1 MTVPKRFLDTREERS
16 VFRLDIKFSIGL
28 EYIKDSQTTVL
39 VNGIGYCTDTN
50 IVIPDRLPDG
60 KIVVG
65 VSEKAFFRCDG
76 IESINLPATVNTIG
90 AYAFAWCSDLES
102 ITAPGVVFIEERA
115 FMGCKKLCRTSLSK
129 RLESI
134 EDKAFSYCSAIE
146 DVTLPDSLFFMGVG
160 VFEGCKSLLRVTL
173 PARLTEINNSMFNA
187 CVNLKEV
194 KLPARLKYIDEYA
207 FAYCISLKN
216 LSIPY
221 GVVVNSDA
229 FYESGSTSNQAK
241 IS

>member
-1 MTVPKRFLDTREERS
+1 MDILAERS
-16 VFRLDIKFSIGL
+16 VFWLDIKFSIGL

-50 IVIPDRLPDG
+50 IVIPDKLPDG

-65 VSEKAFFRCDG
+65 VAEKAFFRCDG
-76 IESINLPATVNTIG
+76 IESVNLPATVNTIG
-90 AYAFAWCSDLES
+90 AYSFAWCSDLES
-102 ITAPGVVFIEERA
+102 IIAPGVVFIEERA
-115 FMGCKKLCRTSLSK
+115 FMGCKKLCRTSLSS

-146 DVTLPDSLFFMGVG
+146 NVSLPDSLFFMGVG
-160 VFEGCKSLLRVTL
+160 VFEGCKNLLSVAL
-173 PARLTEINNSMFNA
+173 PSRLTEINNSMFNA
-187 CVNLKEV
+187 CVNLKDV

-207 FAYCISLKN
+207 FAYCVSLN
-216 LSIPY
+216 NFSIPY
-221 GVVVNSDA
+221 GVIVNANA
-229 FYESGSTSNQAK
+229 FYESGFNPKQAK